1 MTIGQWSKFMAHSYT
16 KILIHYVFSTKNR
29 EKIMTAPLQE
39 RLWAYMGG
47 IAKGTSGMHRRA
59 ATKLRPAILRNH
71 FRTNI
76 FRFWKNMLLIMINVM
91 SGNSIVPTGLN
102 LVVFFPGN
110 KLPVWVG
117 TSLRD

>member
-1 MTIGQWSKFMAHSYT
+1 MAHSYT

-59 ATKLRPAILRNH
+59 ATKLRPGFVLIKITYIIIILKQRNK
-71 FRTNI
+71 R
-76 FRFWKNMLLIMINVM
+76 R
-91 SGNSIVPTGLN
+91 
-102 LVVFFPGN
+102 
-110 KLPVWVG
+110 
-117 TSLRD
+117 